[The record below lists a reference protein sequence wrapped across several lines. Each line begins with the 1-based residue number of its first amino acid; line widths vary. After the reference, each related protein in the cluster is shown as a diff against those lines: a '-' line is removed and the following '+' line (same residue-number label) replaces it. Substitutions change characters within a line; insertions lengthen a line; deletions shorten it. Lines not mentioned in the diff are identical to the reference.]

1 MELPQK
7 KLNTFKSLRTT
18 MNYFWSSGSSRRVT
32 MPEIFTVKKT
42 PHRTY
47 TSFNLDGKPLVT
59 SATEHQCFH
68 MTHAYLKNFQEAKA
82 SYTKTKSAKT
92 PK

>member
-1 MELPQK
+1 
-7 KLNTFKSLRTT
+7 
-18 MNYFWSSGSSRRVT
+18 

-68 MTHAYLKNFQEAKA
+68 MTHFYLKNLQEEKTN
-82 SYTKTKSAKT
+82 YTEATYSGTVSGKL
-92 PK
+92 